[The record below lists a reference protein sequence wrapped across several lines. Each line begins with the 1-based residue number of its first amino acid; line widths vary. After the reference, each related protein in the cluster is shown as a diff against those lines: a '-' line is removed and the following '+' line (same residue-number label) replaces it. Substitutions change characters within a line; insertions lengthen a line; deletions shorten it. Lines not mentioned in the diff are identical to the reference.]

1 MAEAAATLDKDAR
14 MKLYSKVQQ
23 IIKDECI
30 IIPTLHREILSATR
44 ADIAG
49 FENNLTFESPL
60 VKYCYAK

>member
-1 MAEAAATLDKDAR
+1 MDKSESRRNAVTRDR
-14 MKLYSKVQQ
+14 SKEVQ